1 MNSTLLLLL
10 ALFQAQPSFD
20 IIISGGRIVDGTGA
34 PWFLGDVAITGD
46 RISAMGRLGNAK
58 AAKRID
64 ARGLVVAPGFIDML
78 GQSEFVV
85 LVDGRAASK
94 ITQGVTTE
102 VSGESA
108 SLGPFNDRMIA
119 ARAES
124 YRHFGVEQDF
134 RTLAEYHRRI
144 ETRSKIAINL
154 ATFVSAGGIR
164 ENVVGLENRKAT
176 EAELE
181 QMKKL
186 VAQAMEEGAL
196 GLSTTLQYVPHR
208 FASTEELVELA
219 KVAASYGGIYITHQR
234 SESGRI
240 FESLEEIRD
249 HRGAGGNSR
258 RGVAPENRV
267 SGELGKDASGA
278 RSNRGRPRSRARR
291 HGESVSLRPRVE
303 RARCLP
309 SALGARGGRRC
320 HGRKAQGSEP
330 ARAHQEGDGRSH
342 ARGLGEPMV
351 RLRRSRRGHGELGSR
366 SLSTEVGGKE
376 PGADRAR
383 NGKRPARRPDGPRH
397 RGSRRDFRASSR
409 S

>member
-46 RISAMGRLGNAK
+46 RISAIGRLGDAK
-58 AAKRID
+58 ATKRID

-94 ITQGVTTE
+94 ITQG
-102 VSGESA
+102 SHDRGQRGER

-176 EAELE
+176 VAELE

-196 GLSTTLQYVPHR
+196 GLSSDAAVRSASLRLYRGARGARESRGELRRHLHYPPALGIGPHLR
-208 FASTEELVELA
+208 VSR
-219 KVAASYGGIYITHQR
+219 GD
-234 SESGRI
+234 
-240 FESLEEIRD
+240 RD
-249 HRGAGGNSR
+249 HRGAGGYSR
-258 RGVAPENRV
+258 RGMAPEDRV
-267 SGELGKDASGA
+267 PGELGKDASGA

-291 HGESVSLRPRVE
+291 HRESVSLRPRVE
-303 RARCLP
+303 RASMPAFRSGC
-309 SALGARGGRRC
+309 ARG
-320 HGRKAQGSEP
+320 APMPWSEGSRI
-330 ARAHQEGDGRSH
+330 RAC
-342 ARGLGEPMV
+342 AIA
-351 RLRRSRRGHGELGSR
+351 SRRRWKIPRPRTGRTSGTAPAEPPGSW
-366 SLSTEVGGKE
+366 
-376 PGADRAR
+376 
-383 NGKRPARRPDGPRH
+383 
-397 RGSRRDFRASSR
+397 
-409 S
+409 